1 MKPYCLAI
9 PLLAL
14 IIFAHSDA
22 IAQDDDASKSEA
34 TISARYINKVTDHVS
49 TVDRKLESYNA
60 KALQQFQKHQ
70 ERLWKKLNQVDSV
83 GAKKIIADAQQR
95 YKSFEQK
102 LNDPKQL
109 SQYIPLLDTLKTSLK
124 FLSANNNLLT
134 KAKNGT
140 ASVDQALGKVNGL
153 ENELQKADVIKQYLN
168 QERQLLQQQLQ
179 NLGLVKQLKQFNKDV
194 YYYSQQVNEY
204 KQILKDPKRIERK
217 TIELLSRT
225 KLFQDFM
232 HKNSLLA
239 SLFRLP
245 SDDPNDPGY
254 AQLANGLQ
262 TRSQV
267 NQFIQN
273 QLGSGGPAALQQV
286 QGNIRQGSDMLQQLK
301 NKVTQYGSSSDDV
314 MPEGF
319 KPSAQKTKSFFKR
332 LEYGTNIQSQRAQ
345 YFFPATSDI
354 ALSVGYK
361 LNNRSVIGIGAAYKL
376 GLGNGWNHM
385 QFSQQGAG
393 LRSFI
398 DWKFKGNFWITGGF
412 EANYKTEFHKI
423 DELKS
428 LDAWQQSGLI
438 GISKVVDVKSTFL
451 KKTKLQL
458 LWDFL
463 SYQQMPRTQAVL
475 FRIGYGFN

>member
-9 PLLAL
+9 LLPAL
-14 IIFAHSDA
+14 IILAHSNA
-22 IAQDDDASKSEA
+22 IAQNDDASKEA
-34 TISARYINKVTDHVS
+34 VTVSARYIDKVADHVS
-49 TVDRKLESYNA
+49 AVDRKLESLNA
-60 KALQQFQKHQ
+60 KALRQFQQ
-70 ERLWKKLNQVDSV
+70 EQNRLLKKLNQTDSV
-83 GAKKIIADAQQR
+83 AAKKIIAEAQQR
-95 YKSFEQK
+95 YKFFEQK

-134 KAKNGT
+134 KAKDGT
-140 ASVDQALGKVNGL
+140 RNLDQALGKVNGL
-153 ENELQKADVIKQYLN
+153 EDELQKADVIKQYFN
-168 QERQLLQQQLQ
+168 QERQILQQQLQ
-179 NLGLVKQLKQFNKDV
+179 RLGLVKQLKQLNKDV

-217 TIELLSRT
+217 TIELLGHT

-245 SDDPNDPGY
+245 SDDSNDPGY
-254 AQLANGLQ
+254 AQIANGLQ

-267 NQFIQN
+267 NQFIQS

-286 QGNIRQGSDMLQQLK
+286 QGNIQQGADMLQQLK
-301 NKVTQYGSSSDDV
+301 NKVTQYGSSSDDI

-319 KPSAQKTKSFFKR
+319 KPSAQKTKSFWKR

-354 ALSVGYK
+354 GLSVGYK
-361 LNNRSVIGIGAAYKL
+361 LNDRSVIGIGAAYKL
-376 GLGNGWNHM
+376 GLGKGWNHM
-385 QFSQQGAG
+385 QFSQQGAS

-398 DWKFKGNFWITGGF
+398 DWKLKGSFWVTGGF

-463 SYQQMPRTQAVL
+463 SYRQVPRTQAIL